1 MYSILVC
8 DDDKDIVNAIEVYLV
23 NENYRVFKAYDGEQA
38 IKIMGKN
45 EIHLVILDIMMP
57 KLDGLAAT
65 VRIRKTKNIPVIL
78 LSAKSEDTDK
88 IAGLNFGA
96 DDYVTKPF
104 NSMELMARVKSQ
116 LRRYTKLGSMEQKTG
131 AFKSGG
137 LELDDKLKEVAV
149 DGETVKLTP
158 IEYKIVRLLM
168 ENLGQ
173 VFSIEEIYDKVW
185 NGPSFSVENTVAVHI
200 RRIREKLE
208 IDPKEP
214 KYVKVVWGVGYK
226 IERY

>member
-1 MYSILVC
+1 MYNILVC
-8 DDDKDIVNAIEVYLV
+8 DDDKDIVSAIEVYLV
-23 NENYRVFKAYDGEQA
+23 TENYNVFKSYDGEQA
-38 IKIMGKN
+38 LKIIGGN

-57 KLDGLAAT
+57 KLDGLVAT
-65 VRIRKTKNIPVIL
+65 VRIRKTNNIPIIL

-131 AFKSGG
+131 VFKTGG
-137 LELDDKLKEVAV
+137 LELDDKLKEVTV

-158 IEYKIVRLLM
+158 TEYKIVRLLM
-168 ENLGQ
+168 EHLGQ

-185 NGPSFSVENTVAVHI
+185 NEPSYSVENTVAVHI

-208 IDPKEP
+208 INPGEP
-214 KYVKVVWGVGYK
+214 KYLKVVWGIGYK
-226 IERY
+226 IEKY